1 MLGKWGENDLLKT
14 QPSSSRN
21 DRQMSC
27 IEVRS
32 QFFFFFN
39 WGKIDKSTKSIRD
52 VYNAYQ
58 VLNIQH
64 ILV

>member
-27 IEVRS
+27 IEVS
-32 QFFFFFN
+32 FFFN